1 MRLFITF
8 AEFKAFRSVN
18 IIRWMAPAL
27 VGAFVGMAGCATAPQ
42 LPTEVNVTPMQ
53 EFTRPAKGPDC
64 DMPIL
69 YAEPTRE
76 FQKIAIVEGW
86 GNINDTRDKVLQQV
100 RRKACET
107 GADALLVLEGG
118 SQKNKK
124 LVYGVTPNR
133 GTEETSSGFQNNPD
147 NYLSEQERI
156 PGIGEVGHP
165 GTYVDAVAIVWGAS
179 AGTTQSN

>member
-1 MRLFITF
+1 M
-8 AEFKAFRSVN
+8 
-18 IIRWMAPAL
+18 L
-27 VGAFVGMAGCATAPQ
+27 VGALLVTAGCATAPL

-64 DMPIL
+64 NMPLL
-69 YAEPTRE
+69 YAEPTRD

-86 GNINDTRDKVLQQV
+86 GNINDTREKVLQQV
-100 RRKACET
+100 RKKACET

-133 GTEETSSGFQNNPD
+133 GIEETSGGQIYQQPD
-147 NYLSEQERI
+147 LYLDEQERV
-156 PGIGEVGHP
+156 PMIGEVGHP
-165 GTYVDAVAIVWGAS
+165 GTYVDAVAIVYGPPAS
-179 AGTTQSN
+179 ASRSN